1 MEMKSEFDLSS
12 GVFKRPFFRR
22 DIRSENKKKKK
33 NNLLSKL
40 CTSIY
45 NAIINITYVE
55 SDESTFLEAS
65 AHCFFK
71 SSCSAY

>member
-1 MEMKSEFDLSS
+1 MEMKSEFDLSG
-12 GVFKRPFFRR
+12 GVFKRPFFAG
-22 DIRSENKKKKK
+22 IFVQKIKKIKK

-55 SDESTFLEAS
+55 I
-65 AHCFFK
+65 
-71 SSCSAY
+71 